1 MKQLNYYTNKNL
13 HSVDNVFS
21 HFFETIIP
29 ENRTWDYFINW
40 EKVFGGVEKYKIELN
55 ILNSLCG
62 SKDFTTDFIHI
73 LKKYPEVISV
83 FPLLLGIRENKIS
96 VLDVERLP
104 DFNFLNFDFTKSNLT
119 DEDILKF
126 LNFIELSGI
135 KTLISDGGIVSMKDY
150 SFGVEVGLDTNG
162 RKNRGGSIMEKIVGD
177 ILKSV
182 YQLTDDQILGQ
193 CNSTSVKN
201 KWNIDL
207 PVDKSERRPD
217 YVIYKNNK
225 LFWVETNFYSG
236 GGSKLKSTCG
246 EYQYLYDFCKSKNVD
261 LIWITDGNGW
271 NTTMKPLKETFV
283 HTDYIFNL
291 TMLRDGVLNELLNR

>member
-1 MKQLNYYTNKNL
+1 MKKLNFYTEKKLN
-13 HSVDNVFS
+13 SIDDVFNY
-21 HFFETIIP
+21 FFKTLIP
-29 ENRTWDYFINW
+29 ENRTWDYFVNW
-40 EKVFGGVEKYKIELN
+40 EKVFGGIDKFKIELN

-62 SKDFTTDFIHI
+62 SKDFKSDFTYI

-96 VLDVERLP
+96 VLDLNQLP
-104 DFNFLNFDFTKSNLT
+104 EFNFLNFDFNKRTLS
-119 DEDILKF
+119 DVDILKF
-126 LNFIELSGI
+126 YDFFELSGI
-135 KTLISDGGIVSMKDY
+135 KKLIIEGGLISLKDY
-150 SFGVEVGLDTNG
+150 TFGVEVGLDTNG

-182 YQLTDDQILGQ
+182 YNLSDNQILGQ
-193 CNSTSVKN
+193 CNSSSVKQ
-201 KWNIDL
+201 KWGIDL

-246 EYQYLYDFCKSKNVD
+246 EYQYLYDFCKSKNVE

-271 NTTMKPLKETFV
+271 NTTIKPLKETFI

-291 TMLRDGVLNELLNR
+291 TMLKEGVLNEILL

>member
-1 MKQLNYYTNKNL
+1 MKKLNFYTEKKLN
-13 HSVDNVFS
+13 SIDDVFN
-21 HFFETIIP
+21 FFFKTLIP
-29 ENRTWDYFINW
+29 ENRTWDYFVNW
-40 EKVFGGVEKYKIELN
+40 EKVFGGIDKFKIELN

-62 SKDFTTDFIHI
+62 SKDFKSDFTYI

-96 VLDVERLP
+96 VLDLNQLP
-104 DFNFLNFDFTKSNLT
+104 EFNFLNFDFNKRTLS
-119 DEDILKF
+119 DVDILKF
-126 LNFIELSGI
+126 YDFFELSGI
-135 KTLISDGGIVSMKDY
+135 KKLIIEGGLISLKDY
-150 SFGVEVGLDTNG
+150 TFGVEVGLDTNG

-182 YQLTDDQILGQ
+182 YNLSDNQILGQ
-193 CNSTSVKN
+193 CNSSSVKQ
-201 KWNIDL
+201 KWGIDL

-246 EYQYLYDFCKSKNVD
+246 EYQYLYDFCKSKNVE

-271 NTTMKPLKETFV
+271 NTTIKPLKETFI

-291 TMLRDGVLNELLNR
+291 TMLKEGVLNEILL

>member
-1 MKQLNYYTNKNL
+1 MKHLNYYKNKNL
-13 HSVDNVFS
+13 ISVDDVFNY
-21 HFFETIIP
+21 FFKTIIP
-29 ENRTWDYFINW
+29 ENRTWDYFVNW
-40 EKVFGGVEKYKIELN
+40 EKVFGGIEKFKIELN

-62 SKDFTTDFIHI
+62 SKDFKGDFTNI

-83 FPLLLGIRENKIS
+83 FPLLLGIRESKIS
-96 VLDVERLP
+96 VLDTDGLP
-104 DFNFLNFDFTKSNLT
+104 DFNFLNFDFTNGKIND
-119 DEDILKF
+119 DEVEKF
-126 LNFIELSGI
+126 YSFFELSGI
-135 KTLISDGGIVSMKDY
+135 KKLITEGGLVSVKDY

-182 YQLTDDQILGQ
+182 YQLSDDEIIGQ
-193 CNSTSVKN
+193 SNSTSVKN
-201 KWNIDL
+201 KWNIEL

-217 YVIYKNNK
+217 YVIFKNNK

-271 NTTMKPLKETFV
+271 NTTIKPFKETFV

-291 TMLRDGVLNELLNR
+291 TMLREGVMNELLDI